1 MTMESGIV
9 REGNSQKL
17 RNTGWG
23 GRIRRTRIRGRR
35 AAVDAGVLALIA
47 VLLWA
52 PCAEAH
58 PGQGASG
65 LTAALLHWFVEPVHG
80 LFVVSAA
87 AVLCGLT
94 ALAVARP
101 LMRRPNP

>member
-47 VLLWA
+47 VLLG
-52 PCAEAH
+52 PH
-58 PGQGASG
+58 
-65 LTAALLHWFVEPVHG
+65 ALRLIRATVLPV
-80 LFVVSAA
+80 
-87 AVLCGLT
+87 
-94 ALAVARP
+94 
-101 LMRRPNP
+101 